1 MDGIIDG
8 RAACRID
15 VGTFELGLNE
25 GLS

>member
-8 RAACRID
+8 RAAGIID